1 LCQGNNLT
9 DKRQAW
15 TVTIVTFLA
24 SIAAAINSSKVPPVM
39 QVLMSELHVDMVT
52 GGWLMSVSAV
62 AGLLLAIPA
71 AFLLAWLGPKISGLI
86 ALGCTVAGAVIGA
99 LAKNVTTLLLG
110 RVIEGIS
117 LSLISVVAPAVISM
131 WFEPQER
138 GLPLGIWAVWIPIGN
153 VITFNVAHPLLE
165 SFGWQAVWWFG
176 ALLAVVALVLFGSV
190 VVAPP
195 RPERRGQSPP
205 DSLGR
210 MLLNPSS
217 WLLALVF
224 GAFGFSLIGYNTWA
238 ASFLIDTLHI
248 AAASASFYVSLM
260 FLAAIPANIV
270 AGWVL
275 GRIENRHALLPAV
288 FLIAGILFFWGFRL
302 RSVSAVVPYMIALGF
317 TSNFIPTL
325 TFTFAPETMPNIEFA
340 GLALAIANVGSSL
353 GSLIGPPV
361 LGFILS
367 TGNWTAGSTLLVM
380 AMGVGTVASW
390 FVSRRLRAT

>member
-1 LCQGNNLT
+1 MHRRRG
-9 DKRQAW
+9 RRR
-15 TVTIVTFLA
+15 
-24 SIAAAINSSKVPPVM
+24 
-39 QVLMSELHVDMVT
+39 
-52 GGWLMSVSAV
+52 
-62 AGLLLAIPA
+62 
-71 AFLLAWLGPKISGLI
+71 
-86 ALGCTVAGAVIGA
+86 
-99 LAKNVTTLLLG
+99 G

-176 ALLAVVALVLFGSV
+176 ALLAFVALVLFGLV
-190 VVAPP
+190 VAAPP
-195 RPERRGQSPP
+195 RPKQQEQIPP
-205 DSLGR
+205 DSFVR

-224 GAFGFSLIGYNTWA
+224 GSFGFSLIGYNTWA

-275 GRIENRHALLPAV
+275 GRIENRYALLPAV
-288 FLIAGILFFWGFRL
+288 FLIAGILFFWSFRL
-302 RSVSAVVPYMIALGF
+302 GSVSVVVPYMLALGF
-317 TSNFIPTL
+317 ASNFIPTL
-325 TFTFAPETMPNIEFA
+325 TFTFAPETMPSIEFA
-340 GLALAIANVGSSL
+340 GLALAIATVGSSL

-367 TGNWTAGSTLLVM
+367 TGNWTVGSTFLVM
-380 AMGVGTVASW
+380 AMGVGTIASW